1 MESIKLC
8 EYGCGQ
14 EAKYQLKNGKWCCE
28 GQFQKCPEN
37 KKKYGKKGIIFSKER
52 NKKISDKLKGRTFSY
67 NHILNLNKS
76 MKNKK
81 NRSNKLYNSLELCS
95 YGCGKPAK
103 FYFYKVKKYC
113 CSDFY
118 MKCPSMHKKT
128 MDSWRNIHEI
138 ETNKICSYGCNK
150 PAHYL
155 FKNGKYCCSSN
166 HSSCSFI
173 RHKNSEKNKI
183 KQAGE
188 NNARFGVIVTK
199 ETKRKIR
206 LGNNKDRE
214 NKYGRICPNYN
225 KKACKLIDEY
235 GIKNNY
241 NFQHAENGG
250 EFYIKELGYWVD
262 GYDKEKNTV
271 IEIDEIHHFD
281 LEGNLKTRDINRENE
296 IKEFLKCQF
305 IRIKNL

>member
-1 MESIKLC
+1 MEN
-8 EYGCGQ
+8 G
-14 EAKYQLKNGKWCCE
+14 AARDNFKNV
-28 GQFQKCPEN
+28 QKIR
-37 KKKYGKKGIIFSKER
+37 KKYGKKGIIFSKER